1 MAAANVAWCPTLSV
15 RGAGD
20 FKRRLEPEELRKP
33 KFQRAIPP
41 EHLSR
46 WSARGKVE
54 PMSDANLVAFLEERG
69 EILARAAELGVTLI
83 SGSDCSTGN
92 ALIGPSIHW
101 EMEFLVR
108 GGMAPIDA
116 LRTATLSP
124 AKLYG
129 LTDRG
134 VIRKGAW
141 ADLVILRD
149 NPLEDI
155 TNTQSIDMVVR
166 AGVVYTPEQL
176 LGNR

>member
-1 MAAANVAWCPTLSV
+1 
-15 RGAGD
+15 
-20 FKRRLEPEELRKP
+20 
-33 KFQRAIPP
+33 
-41 EHLSR
+41 
-46 WSARGKVE
+46 
-54 PMSDANLVAFLEERG
+54 MSDASLSEFLEERG
-69 EILARAAELGVTLI
+69 RILARASRLGVTLI
-83 SGSDCSTGN
+83 AGSDCSTGN
-92 ALIGPSIHW
+92 ALIGPSTHW

-108 GGMAPIDA
+108 GGMSPIDA

-134 VIRKGAW
+134 VIRNGAW

-155 TNTQSIDMVVR
+155 TNNQSIDMVVR
-166 AGVVYTPEQL
+166 AGMVYTPELL